1 MRRLLISCLLFL
13 LNAALMAQDPICTS
27 QIRTKYNTY
36 KITGNGYSAI
46 NPYSVAYA
54 KSGGYWVGGLVTQSS
69 GNVDFFVSKFDD
81 TGKFLLSTAVGSSSS
96 ETGYPIPI
104 FPTRDG
110 GCLVAGRVNS
120 AYELGALS
128 KIDKNGNLAWS
139 RQSPVYR
146 TGVYDAF
153 RGIYVDENS
162 DILAVGTGMQL
173 TGKANLLA
181 SLLDSSGKVRWVKNF
196 DFGGTQHHFNAIT
209 KSDSIY
215 TLVGWCTFSGGG
227 ISPIM
232 AQISESGRFI
242 RSNYY
247 PASST
252 TTFSDVLVSASKVIY
267 TLGYSSTPSGQH
279 CYITKMK
286 MDGTILWQKSI
297 GYGGDVGNK
306 LLFDQG
312 GLWVSGQSTNLGAN
326 KREYFLNIDTSGN
339 LMKYGGLFWDV
350 YGFSSK
356 HQGSSISRSHLG
368 GLVSVGIDDQSSA
381 PHFNII
387 FGNPCQTGNCGINSI
402 DAPTIQS
409 MSLSRQ
415 SLNCT
420 AKDNG
425 SLTNQTLNQQQIP
438 IAYSL
443 NCYDNCVFIGKKL
456 LPSTLTVC
464 KGGNDKVAVDVRNGN
479 YKYLWSNG
487 DTSSK
492 FTFLSPGQF
501 WVKTYNECGSR
512 IDTVDVGGVDSFRFS
527 KLPDSLYCYRNW
539 SYQVNLM
546 PMLETKIAWENG
558 DVNWS
563 RKIATTGKYWYTIQ
577 NRCGIWKDTFVI
589 SQDSAPKSILPK
601 EFNPCNGN
609 NIQLNGTQAGKSKY
623 QYQWDDGSQSASVWV
638 NSSALKVLKTWNR
651 CGTIIDTVKVVFG
664 ECNCNFW
671 VPNAFTPR
679 ASRGKNDL
687 WMPVFNCPMDDVKYS
702 IYSRWGECLV
712 RGQSIYVP
720 WDGYY
725 LGDIVPEGLYVYI
738 IHGNYMDPL
747 KGGRSVDKS
756 GTLLVLDGGR

>member
-1 MRRLLISCLLFL
+1 MSRLLISCLLFL

-36 KITGNGYSAI
+36 QITGNGYSAI

-479 YKYLWSNG
+479 YKYLWSTG

-679 ASRGKNDL
+679 ASMGKNDL

-712 RGQSIYVP
+712 RDQSIYVP

>member
-128 KIDKNGNLAWS
+128 KIDKNGNLVWS

>member
-679 ASRGKNDL
+679 ASMGKNDL

-712 RGQSIYVP
+712 RDQSIYVP

>member
-679 ASRGKNDL
+679 ASRGKNDV

-712 RGQSIYVP
+712 RDQSIYVS

-725 LGDIVPEGLYVYI
+725 LGDLVPEGLYVYI

>member
-1 MRRLLISCLLFL
+1 MSRLLISCLLFL
-13 LNAALMAQDPICTS
+13 LNAALMAQNPICTS

-36 KITGNGYSAI
+36 QITGNGYSAI

-679 ASRGKNDL
+679 ASMGKNDL

-712 RGQSIYVP
+712 RDQSIYVP

>member
-13 LNAALMAQDPICTS
+13 LNAALMAQNPICTS

-36 KITGNGYSAI
+36 QITGTGYSAI

-679 ASRGKNDL
+679 ASRGKNDV

-712 RGQSIYVP
+712 RDQSIYVP

-725 LGDIVPEGLYVYI
+725 LGDLVPEGLYVYI

>member
-13 LNAALMAQDPICTS
+13 LNAALMAQNPICTS

-36 KITGNGYSAI
+36 QITGNGYSAI

-725 LGDIVPEGLYVYI
+725 LGDLVPEGLYVYI

>member
-1 MRRLLISCLLFL
+1 
-13 LNAALMAQDPICTS
+13 
-27 QIRTKYNTY
+27 
-36 KITGNGYSAI
+36 
-46 NPYSVAYA
+46 
-54 KSGGYWVGGLVTQSS
+54 
-69 GNVDFFVSKFDD
+69 
-81 TGKFLLSTAVGSSSS
+81 
-96 ETGYPIPI
+96 
-104 FPTRDG
+104 
-110 GCLVAGRVNS
+110 
-120 AYELGALS
+120 
-128 KIDKNGNLAWS
+128 
-139 RQSPVYR
+139 
-146 TGVYDAF
+146 
-153 RGIYVDENS
+153 
-162 DILAVGTGMQL
+162 
-173 TGKANLLA
+173 
-181 SLLDSSGKVRWVKNF
+181 
-196 DFGGTQHHFNAIT
+196 
-209 KSDSIY
+209 
-215 TLVGWCTFSGGG
+215 
-227 ISPIM
+227 
-232 AQISESGRFI
+232 
-242 RSNYY
+242 
-247 PASST
+247 
-252 TTFSDVLVSASKVIY
+252 
-267 TLGYSSTPSGQH
+267 
-279 CYITKMK
+279 
-286 MDGTILWQKSI
+286 
-297 GYGGDVGNK
+297 
-306 LLFDQG
+306 
-312 GLWVSGQSTNLGAN
+312 
-326 KREYFLNIDTSGN
+326 
-339 LMKYGGLFWDV
+339 MKYGGLFWDV

-679 ASRGKNDL
+679 ASMGKNDL

-712 RGQSIYVP
+712 RDQSIYVP

>member
-1 MRRLLISCLLFL
+1 
-13 LNAALMAQDPICTS
+13 
-27 QIRTKYNTY
+27 
-36 KITGNGYSAI
+36 
-46 NPYSVAYA
+46 
-54 KSGGYWVGGLVTQSS
+54 
-69 GNVDFFVSKFDD
+69 
-81 TGKFLLSTAVGSSSS
+81 
-96 ETGYPIPI
+96 
-104 FPTRDG
+104 
-110 GCLVAGRVNS
+110 
-120 AYELGALS
+120 
-128 KIDKNGNLAWS
+128 
-139 RQSPVYR
+139 
-146 TGVYDAF
+146 
-153 RGIYVDENS
+153 
-162 DILAVGTGMQL
+162 MQL

-679 ASRGKNDL
+679 ASMGKNDL

-712 RGQSIYVP
+712 RDQSIYVP

>member
-679 ASRGKNDL
+679 ASMGKNDL

-725 LGDIVPEGLYVYI
+725 LGDLVPEGLYVYI

>member
-36 KITGNGYSAI
+36 QITGNGYSAI

-679 ASRGKNDL
+679 ASMGKNDL

-712 RGQSIYVP
+712 RDQSIYVP

>member
-1 MRRLLISCLLFL
+1 MSRLLISCLLFL
-13 LNAALMAQDPICTS
+13 LNAALMAQNPICTS

-36 KITGNGYSAI
+36 QITGNGYSAI

-312 GLWVSGQSTNLGAN
+312 ELWVSGQSTNLGAN

-679 ASRGKNDL
+679 ASMGKNDL

-712 RGQSIYVP
+712 RDQSIYVP

>member
-1 MRRLLISCLLFL
+1 MSRLLISCLLFL

-679 ASRGKNDL
+679 ASMGKNDL

-712 RGQSIYVP
+712 RDQSIYVP

>member
-1 MRRLLISCLLFL
+1 MSRLLISCLLFL

-36 KITGNGYSAI
+36 QITGNGYSAI

-312 GLWVSGQSTNLGAN
+312 ELWVSGQSTNLGAN

-679 ASRGKNDL
+679 ASMGKNDL

-725 LGDIVPEGLYVYI
+725 LGDLVPEGLYVYI

>member
-13 LNAALMAQDPICTS
+13 LNAALMAQNPICTS

-36 KITGNGYSAI
+36 QITGTGYSAI

-139 RQSPVYR
+139 RQSPVYQ

-679 ASRGKNDL
+679 ASMGKNDL

-725 LGDIVPEGLYVYI
+725 LGDLVPEGLYVYI

>member
-1 MRRLLISCLLFL
+1 MSRLLISCLLFL

-36 KITGNGYSAI
+36 QITGNGYSAI

-425 SLTNQTLNQQQIP
+425 SLTTQTLNQQQIP

-679 ASRGKNDL
+679 ASMGKNDL

-712 RGQSIYVP
+712 RDQSIYVP

-725 LGDIVPEGLYVYI
+725 LGDLVPEGLYVYI

>member
-1 MRRLLISCLLFL
+1 MSRLLISCLLFL

-36 KITGNGYSAI
+36 QITGNGYSAI

-725 LGDIVPEGLYVYI
+725 LGDLVPEGLYVYI

>member
-1 MRRLLISCLLFL
+1 
-13 LNAALMAQDPICTS
+13 
-27 QIRTKYNTY
+27 
-36 KITGNGYSAI
+36 
-46 NPYSVAYA
+46 
-54 KSGGYWVGGLVTQSS
+54 
-69 GNVDFFVSKFDD
+69 
-81 TGKFLLSTAVGSSSS
+81 
-96 ETGYPIPI
+96 
-104 FPTRDG
+104 
-110 GCLVAGRVNS
+110 
-120 AYELGALS
+120 
-128 KIDKNGNLAWS
+128 
-139 RQSPVYR
+139 
-146 TGVYDAF
+146 
-153 RGIYVDENS
+153 
-162 DILAVGTGMQL
+162 
-173 TGKANLLA
+173 
-181 SLLDSSGKVRWVKNF
+181 
-196 DFGGTQHHFNAIT
+196 
-209 KSDSIY
+209 
-215 TLVGWCTFSGGG
+215 
-227 ISPIM
+227 
-232 AQISESGRFI
+232 
-242 RSNYY
+242 
-247 PASST
+247 
-252 TTFSDVLVSASKVIY
+252 
-267 TLGYSSTPSGQH
+267 
-279 CYITKMK
+279 
-286 MDGTILWQKSI
+286 
-297 GYGGDVGNK
+297 
-306 LLFDQG
+306 
-312 GLWVSGQSTNLGAN
+312 
-326 KREYFLNIDTSGN
+326 
-339 LMKYGGLFWDV
+339 
-350 YGFSSK
+350 
-356 HQGSSISRSHLG
+356 LG
-368 GLVSVGIDDQSSA
+368 GLVSVGVDDQSSV

-387 FGNPCQTGNCGINSI
+387 FGNPCQAGNCGINSI

-679 ASRGKNDL
+679 ASMGKNDL

-725 LGDIVPEGLYVYI
+725 LGDLVPEGLYVYI

>member
-1 MRRLLISCLLFL
+1 MSRLLISCLLFL

-36 KITGNGYSAI
+36 QITGNGYSAI

-679 ASRGKNDL
+679 ASMGKNDL

-712 RGQSIYVP
+712 RDQSIYVP

-725 LGDIVPEGLYVYI
+725 LGDLVPEGLYVYI

>member
-1 MRRLLISCLLFL
+1 
-13 LNAALMAQDPICTS
+13 
-27 QIRTKYNTY
+27 
-36 KITGNGYSAI
+36 
-46 NPYSVAYA
+46 
-54 KSGGYWVGGLVTQSS
+54 
-69 GNVDFFVSKFDD
+69 
-81 TGKFLLSTAVGSSSS
+81 
-96 ETGYPIPI
+96 
-104 FPTRDG
+104 
-110 GCLVAGRVNS
+110 
-120 AYELGALS
+120 
-128 KIDKNGNLAWS
+128 LAWS

-368 GLVSVGIDDQSSA
+368 GLVSVGVDDQSSV

-387 FGNPCQTGNCGINSI
+387 FGNPCQAGNCGINSI

-679 ASRGKNDL
+679 ASMGKNDL

-725 LGDIVPEGLYVYI
+725 LGDLVPEGLYVYI

>member
-1 MRRLLISCLLFL
+1 MSRLLISCLLFL

-679 ASRGKNDL
+679 ASMGKNDL

-725 LGDIVPEGLYVYI
+725 LGDLVPEGLYVYI

>member
-712 RGQSIYVP
+712 RDQSIYVP

>member
-13 LNAALMAQDPICTS
+13 LNAALMAQNPICTS

-36 KITGNGYSAI
+36 QITGNGYSAI

-456 LPSTLTVC
+456 LPTTLTLC

-679 ASRGKNDL
+679 ASMGKNDL

-725 LGDIVPEGLYVYI
+725 LGDLVPEGLYVYI